1 MVVTKLS
8 RYRMKCGLNQSV
20 AAPYLQVGTRNDGV
34 RKEQPLRFVC
44 VLTRA
49 GWSNV
54 EGLLEPF
61 SESDCFGF
69 QWLTTDGG
77 TQLLISANGQW

>member
-1 MVVTKLS
+1 MWVEPIGGCSLD
-8 RYRMKCGLNQSV
+8 
-20 AAPYLQVGTRNDGV
+20 LQVGTRNDGV
-34 RKEQPLRFVC
+34 REEQPLRFEC

-61 SESDCFGF
+61 SESDCFGL
-69 QWLTTDGG
+69 QLLTTDG